1 MSSKKAEKLAKKKE
15 NRNEKIGR
23 FIAVMMVFVIVLS
36 VASIPAYAND
46 PLYTKG
52 TYGSVAV
59 DSAGLYYYNAS
70 GQRILVNVPRGS
82 RVRLVKDYYAGELYA
97 YVFVASG
104 SRAGYESEMAR
115 NSILF
120 DTPEM
125 RIAG

>member
-1 MSSKKAEKLAKKKE
+1 MK
-15 NRNEKIGR
+15 KIGR

-46 PLYTKG
+46 PLYTEG

-59 DSAGLYYYNAS
+59 DSAGLYYYNAK
-70 GQRILVNVPRGS
+70 GQRVSLNVPRGS

-104 SRAGYESEMAR
+104 SRTGYEGEMAR